1 MNAGIINDSQGG
13 DILVF
18 ELTEEE
24 VYVARML
31 LQEEIYTV
39 EDLIKEC
46 HQVDENTSDIEKQDA
61 INMKH
66 QLNVM
71 KSILNKIK

>member
-46 HQVDENTSDIEKQDA
+46 HQVDEYTSDIERQDA

>member
-1 MNAGIINDSQGG
+1 
-13 DILVF
+13 
-18 ELTEEE
+18 
-24 VYVARML
+24 ML

-46 HQVDENTSDIEKQDA
+46 HQVDENTSYIEKQDA

-71 KSILNKIK
+71 RTIFEKLK

>member
-71 KSILNKIK
+71 RSILNKIK